1 MKKRH
6 SKRILGRKIG
16 PRKALMRSLIE
27 ALLTHGSIET
37 TEAKAKEIR
46 VYCEPLITKAK
57 QGEALAVRRALLAA
71 TGGKKVSVQRLFE
84 LGKAN
89 SKRPGGYLRLTRL
102 PVRRGDNS
110 VMMRVDIIDKG

>member
-16 PRKALMRSLIE
+16 PRKALMKSLIS
-27 ALLTHGSIET
+27 ALLLHGSIVT

-57 QGEALAVRRALLAA
+57 KGEELANRRALLSA
-71 TGGKKVSVQRLFE
+71 TGKKADVERLFVV
-84 LGKAN
+84 GKAN
-89 SKRPGGYLRLTRL
+89 SKRNGGYLRLTRL
-102 PVRRGDNS
+102 PHRRGDNS
-110 VMMRVDIIDKG
+110 VMMRVDIIDQA